1 MRLRPGAPRRPSV
14 AAHLAGALAARTG
27 DEASGPAL
35 ALVGFAAAGS
45 ASRAGTLLAC
55 ATVSAVVGG
64 PALGSLLD
72 RSRRPGRLLAGALV
86 LHAAGLCG
94 VLLGHG
100 RLPFGVTA
108 LLAVVAGLAAPA
120 LSGGWTAQLPRIA
133 PADRMPRLHALDAL
147 TFSCAALAGP
157 ALAGGA

>member
-1 MRLRPGAPRRPSV
+1 MRLRPGVPRRPSV

-55 ATVSAVVGG
+55 ATVSAAVGG

-72 RSRRPGRLLAGALV
+72 RSRRPGRLLAGAFA

-100 RLPFGVTA
+100 RRRQPVE
-108 LLAVVAGLAAPA
+108 
-120 LSGGWTAQLPRIA
+120 PRRVGELRRRHRLEL
-133 PADRMPRLHALDAL
+133 DRPVRR
-147 TFSCAALAGP
+147 
-157 ALAGGA
+157 